1 MTFSAAFLRVDGF
14 TDRAEGGYAN
24 HALDRGRGT
33 RYGIS
38 SAAHPEVD
46 LETLT
51 PEGAREIRHRC
62 YWLPIRGDELPWPA
76 SLSLYDWC
84 IHSADPRFA
93 SWVEKDFQKLIGAK
107 PDGDIGAETI
117 KAVNVYCAQ
126 HGARALAKHLL
137 RLRTDAWD
145 RGFKLGLF
153 APSTIDG
160 IEYRPGNPIRVA
172 AGMWCH
178 RGFMNRALDLM
189 AELHT
194 EV

>member
-1 MTFSAAFLRVDGF
+1 MTYSPAYLHADGF
-14 TDRAEGGYAN
+14 TDKIEGGFAN

-33 RYGIS
+33 KYGIS
-38 SAAHPEVD
+38 SVAHPEVD

-62 YWLPIRGDELPWPA
+62 YALPIRFDELPWPV

-84 IHSADPRFA
+84 VHSADPRYA
-93 SWVEKDFQKLIGAK
+93 SWVEKEAQKLVGAV
-107 PDGDIGAETI
+107 PDGDFGPATI
-117 KAVNVYCAQ
+117 DAVHIYCARN
-126 HGARALAKHLL
+126 GALDLAVRLL
-137 RLRTDAWD
+137 ELRTDAWD

-160 IEYRPGNPIRVA
+160 IEYRQGNPIRVA

-178 RGFMNRALDLM
+178 RGFYRRSHAL
-189 AELHT
+189 AHELHMG
-194 EV
+194 V